1 MAAKTSYETPLS
13 MPNLPDMD
21 ANLFGGVA
29 GGVFNQNTDAL
40 NPKLIEPPN
49 AQTGAGNKSP
59 GAQALEQIEK
69 QKAAD
74 EKAAL
79 QAREQ
84 AAQEAEAAER
94 AHIQRMNQLER
105 ESARRMRAY
114 EKEKK
119 EREKQLEEKKQQQ
132 GGMLGAG
139 LDGSFVMDKAVDNLL
154 KKPEWQGIKS
164 NLQRDDEAELWL
176 DEYRKQFEAQGV
188 PKDRIDNEINVAR
201 NKIAADTAAYK
212 KKMSDDGRDP
222 LDIITSLGKA
232 SRNTYRTIGLWTS
245 GLWADSDEEVRKW
258 AQEEQEKIDS
268 INQTYSDR
276 ILLDQANYQYLAAK
290 RKERGDE
297 GFFGTIADAWN
308 SDSILSTIIDTA
320 GYTPQAVLTGALAGK
335 AVGALGKMTGATDK
349 IGKALGVLDTAAAA
363 EGAGVTTKIG
373 AKLAGHLMASET
385 AGGMGATGL
394 FAATDAGGGA
404 YDSVMQTP
412 TEKVK
417 ATYEEHFGKGNWATL
432 VQQTGDRKSVV

>member
-29 GGVFNQNTDAL
+29 GGVFNQNTDIL
-40 NPKLIEPPN
+40 NPKLIESPN

-74 EKAAL
+74 E
-79 QAREQ
+79 RE
-84 AAQEAEAAER
+84 AEAAEAAER

-176 DEYRKQFEAQGV
+176 NEYRKQFEAQGI

-222 LDIITSLGKA
+222 LDLVTSLGKA

-320 GYTPQAVLTGALAGK
+320 GYTPQDRCVGRQGGWSAGQDDRRHGQNRQG
-335 AVGALGKMTGATDK
+335 VGC
-349 IGKALGVLDTAAAA
+349 
-363 EGAGVTTKIG
+363 
-373 AKLAGHLMASET
+373 AGHGS
-385 AGGMGATGL
+385 GGRRCGC
-394 FAATDAGGGA
+394 
-404 YDSVMQTP
+404 YD
-412 TEKVK
+412 
-417 ATYEEHFGKGNWATL
+417 
-432 VQQTGDRKSVV
+432 